1 METLS
6 KEQTGKAIYR
16 RIISTLLLLFTLLAL
31 LSPNAAADG
40 GNVANAYIVPDE
52 PFGGQTVSIY
62 SQLANLTNV
71 TQVQSQYCTV
81 NPDTMEIGVC
91 YFLPAEYQG
100 NNTYLS
106 NVTELFSGGTM
117 MGYKIIVAYDN
128 ETLEYYPDHDYIYF
142 NYSGAVVIETE
153 VEVPMDVIIIESIL
167 VILIIVFVGVLIFR
181 KIKQIKKDSSKT
193 IAVGIVALVII
204 ALLYGTLSAG
214 SLSGTVE
221 QVDDFSLNDIYGT
234 PWNLSDHSDK
244 VVVLD
249 FMAISCPPCELLRQS
264 LEPAVAEFDEDE
276 LEVIS
281 VAVGPDTDLELQNYK
296 VDRGVDWTIAQDTA
310 DLVSRFGVSHLP
322 KLVVIDKDGYATFE
336 TFDNVGTDKFRS
348 EINAALEGTAEPI
361 SVAQLSIFATGAFMG
376 IAVYFS
382 PCSFP
387 MLPGFISFYL
397 STETAA
403 EKKKS
408 VRTILSSGIIAGL
421 GIVVVF
427 LIMGLI
433 AISLGEAANL
443 ADYLIYMGPIVG
455 IILIILGALML
466 TNLQY
471 HALIRPFQKL
481 RVKLF
486 GEKAPG
492 SEDQTGYY
500 TKLFSY
506 GVGYGAA
513 ATACTAPLFIA
524 VLLAAIVAGTFVD
537 GLIMLLTFSITILLL
552 MTSITLLLSVFG
564 QESVQKLAAHTDT
577 IKKISGV
584 ILVIVGV
591 YLLYYYY
598 TAFY

>member
-6 KEQTGKAIYR
+6 KEQTGRAIYR

-40 GNVANAYIVPDE
+40 GNVVNAYIVPDP
-52 PFGGQTVSIY
+52 PFGGQTVLIY
-62 SQLANLTNV
+62 SQLADLTNV
-71 TQVQSQYCTV
+71 TDVQSQYCTV

-91 YFLPAEYQG
+91 YFLPTEDLG
-100 NNTYLS
+100 NNIFVSEITK
-106 NVTELFSGGTM
+106 LFSGGTM
-117 MGYKIIVAYDN
+117 MGYKIIVVYQN
-128 ETLEYYPDHDYIYF
+128 QTTEFYPEKDYIYY

-153 VEVPMDVIIIESIL
+153 VEIPLELIIIESIL
-167 VILIIVFVGVLIFR
+167 AVLIIAFVAVLVFRRV
-181 KIKQIKKDSSKT
+181 KDIKKDSSKT
-193 IAVGIVALVII
+193 IAVGIVALVIVAI
-204 ALLYGTLSAG
+204 LYGTLSMGA
-214 SLSGTVE
+214 LSGTVE
-221 QVDDFSLNDIYGT
+221 PIEDFSLIDIHGT

-249 FMAISCPPCELLRQS
+249 FMAISCPPCEKVRQS
-264 LEPAVAEFDEDE
+264 LVVAIEDFTEDE
-276 LEVIS
+276 VEIIS
-281 VAVGPDTDLELQNYK
+281 VAVGPDTDLELRGYQ
-296 VDRGVDWTIAQDTA
+296 VERGVEWTIARDTV
-310 DLVSRFGVSHLP
+310 DLVNQFGVAQLP
-322 KLVVIDKDGYATFE
+322 KVVVIDKDGYATFE
-336 TFDNVGTDKFRS
+336 TSVDEGPSKFRS
-348 EINAALEGTAEPI
+348 EIDAALEGTAKPI
-361 SVAQLSIFATGAFMG
+361 SIAQLSIFATGAFMG

-397 STETAA
+397 STETTA

-408 VRTILSSGIIAGL
+408 VRTILSSGIIAGF
-421 GIVVVF
+421 GIVLVF
-427 LIMGLI
+427 LIIGLI
-433 AISLGEAANL
+433 ALSLGEAVNL
-443 ADYLIYMGPIVG
+443 GDYLIYMGPTVAV
-455 IILIILGALML
+455 ILIILGALML

-471 HALIRPFQKL
+471 HLLIRPFQKL
-481 RVKLF
+481 RAKIF
-486 GEKAPG
+486 GEKTPG
-492 SEDQTGYY
+492 EEDQTGYY

-524 VLLAAIVAGTFVD
+524 ILLAALVAGSFVD
-537 GLIMLLTFSITILLL
+537 GLVILLMFSITILLL

-584 ILVIVGV
+584 ILVIVGT

-598 TAFY
+598 TTFF

>member
-6 KEQTGKAIYR
+6 KEQTGRAIYR

-40 GNVANAYIVPDE
+40 GNVVNAYIVPDP
-52 PFGGQTVSIY
+52 PFGGQTVLIY
-62 SQLANLTNV
+62 SQLADLTNV
-71 TQVQSQYCTV
+71 TDVQSQYCTV

-91 YFLPAEYQG
+91 YFLPTEDLG
-100 NNTYLS
+100 NNIFVSEITK
-106 NVTELFSGGTM
+106 LFSGGTM
-117 MGYKIIVAYDN
+117 MGYKIIVVYQN
-128 ETLEYYPDHDYIYF
+128 QTTEFYPEKDYIYY

-153 VEVPMDVIIIESIL
+153 VVIPLELIIIESIL
-167 VILIIVFVGVLIFR
+167 AVLIIAFVAVLVFRRV
-181 KIKQIKKDSSKT
+181 KDIKKDSSKT
-193 IAVGIVALVII
+193 ISVGIVALVIVAI
-204 ALLYGTLSAG
+204 LYGTLSMGA
-214 SLSGTVE
+214 LSGTVE
-221 QVDDFSLNDIYGT
+221 PIEDFSLIDIHGT

-249 FMAISCPPCELLRQS
+249 FMAISCPPCEKVRQS
-264 LEPAVAEFDEDE
+264 LVVAIEDFTEDE
-276 LEVIS
+276 VEIIS
-281 VAVGPDTDLELQNYK
+281 VAVGPDTDLELRGYQ
-296 VDRGVDWTIAQDTA
+296 VERGVEWTIARDTV
-310 DLVSRFGVSHLP
+310 DLVNQFGVAQLP
-322 KLVVIDKDGYATFE
+322 KVVVIDKDGYATFE
-336 TFDNVGTDKFRS
+336 TSVDEGPSKFRS
-348 EINAALEGTAEPI
+348 EIDAALEGTAKPI
-361 SVAQLSIFATGAFMG
+361 SIAQLSIFATGAFMG

-397 STETAA
+397 STETTA

-408 VRTILSSGIIAGL
+408 VRTILSSGIIAGF
-421 GIVVVF
+421 GIVLVF
-427 LIMGLI
+427 LIIGLI
-433 AISLGEAANL
+433 ALSLGEAVNL
-443 ADYLIYMGPIVG
+443 GDYLIYMGPTVAV
-455 IILIILGALML
+455 ILIILGALML

-471 HALIRPFQKL
+471 HLLIRPFQKL
-481 RVKLF
+481 RAKIF
-486 GEKAPG
+486 GEKTPG
-492 SEDQTGYY
+492 EEDQTGYY

-524 VLLAAIVAGTFVD
+524 ILLAALVAGTFVD
-537 GLIMLLTFSITILLL
+537 GLVILLMFSITILLL

-584 ILVIVGV
+584 ILVIVGT

-598 TAFY
+598 TTFF

>member
-1 METLS
+1 VETL
-6 KEQTGKAIYR
+6 KNGKTGTAIFR
-16 RIISTLLLLFTLLAL
+16 RILSTLLLLSTLLAL
-31 LSPNAAADG
+31 LSPNATADG
-40 GNVANAYIVPDE
+40 NVVNTYLVPDE
-52 PFGGQTVSIY
+52 PFGGQTVEIY
-62 SQLANLTNV
+62 SQLANLTDV
-71 TQVQSQYCTV
+71 DQVQSQYCTV
-81 NPDTMEIGVC
+81 NPETLEIGVC
-91 YFLPAEYQG
+91 YFLPTEYQG

-106 NVTELFSGGTM
+106 NVTELFNGGTM
-117 MGYKIIVAYDN
+117 MGYKIIVAYEN
-128 ETLEYYPDHDYIYF
+128 QTLEYYPEDHYIYY
-142 NYSGAVVIETE
+142 NYSGAVVIETD
-153 VEVPMDVIIIESIL
+153 VEIPLDVIIIESVL
-167 VILIIVFVGVLIFR
+167 VTLIIAFVGVLIFR
-181 KIKQIKKDSSKT
+181 KVKGIKKDSSKT
-193 IAVGIVALVII
+193 IAVGIVALVIV
-204 ALLYGTLSAG
+204 AVLYGTLSVG

-221 QVDDFSLNDIYGT
+221 QVEDFSLNDIYST

-249 FMAISCPPCELLRQS
+249 FMAISCPPCEVLRQS
-264 LEPAVAEFDEDE
+264 LEPAVADFTEEE

-281 VAVGPDTDLELQNYK
+281 IAVGPDTDLELQNYK
-296 VDRGVDWTIAQDTA
+296 VDRGVEWTIAQDTA
-310 DLVSRFGVSHLP
+310 DLVSKFGVSHLP
-322 KLVVIDKDGYATFE
+322 KLVIIDKDGYATFE
-336 TFDNVGTDKFRS
+336 TFDDVGTDRFKS
-348 EINAALEGTAEPI
+348 EINAALEGTASPI
-361 SVAQLSIFATGAFMG
+361 SVAQLSIFATGVFMG

-397 STETAA
+397 STETDK
-403 EKKKS
+403 KKKS
-408 VRTILSSGIIAGL
+408 MGMILLSGIIAGF
-421 GIVVVF
+421 GIVLVF

-455 IILIILGALML
+455 IILIILGSLML

-471 HALIRPFQKL
+471 HAIIRPFQKL

-492 SEDQTGYY
+492 AEDQAGYY

-552 MTSITLLLSVFG
+552 MTSITILLSVFG

-577 IKKISGV
+577 IKKISGI
-584 ILVIVGV
+584 ILVIVGF

-598 TAFY
+598 TTFY

>member
-1 METLS
+1 
-6 KEQTGKAIYR
+6 
-16 RIISTLLLLFTLLAL
+16 
-31 LSPNAAADG
+31 
-40 GNVANAYIVPDE
+40 
-52 PFGGQTVSIY
+52 
-62 SQLANLTNV
+62 
-71 TQVQSQYCTV
+71 
-81 NPDTMEIGVC
+81 MEIGVC
-91 YFLPAEYQG
+91 YFLPTEYQG

-106 NVTELFSGGTM
+106 IITELFSGGTM
-117 MGYKIIVAYDN
+117 MGYKIIVAYEN
-128 ETLEYYPDHDYIYF
+128 QTLEYYPEDDYIYY

-153 VEVPMDVIIIESIL
+153 VEIPVEVIIIESIL
-167 VILIIVFVGVLIFR
+167 AVLIIVFVGVLIFR

-193 IAVGIVALVII
+193 ISVGIVALVIV
-204 ALLYGTLSAG
+204 AVLYGALSMGAI
-214 SLSGTVE
+214 SGTVE
-221 QVDDFSLNDIYGT
+221 PVEDFSLVDIHGT
-234 PWNLSDHSDK
+234 PWNLSSHSEK

-249 FMAISCPPCELLRQS
+249 FMAISCPPCEKVRQS
-264 LEPAVAEFDEDE
+264 LVVAIEDYTEDE
-276 LEVIS
+276 FEIIS
-281 VAVGPDTDLELQNYK
+281 IAVGPDTDLEL
-296 VDRGVDWTIAQDTA
+296 RGYQVEKGVEWTIARFTV
-310 DLVSRFGVSHLP
+310 DLFNQFGIAQLP
-322 KLVVIDKDGYATFE
+322 KVVVIDKDGYATFE
-336 TFDNVGTDKFRS
+336 TIADEGSSKFKS
-348 EINAALEGTAEPI
+348 EIDAALEGTAKPI
-361 SVAQLSIFATGAFMG
+361 SIAQLSIFATGAFMG

-397 STETAA
+397 STETTA

-408 VRTILSSGIIAGL
+408 IRTILSSGVIAGF
-421 GIVVVF
+421 GIVLVF

-443 ADYLIYMGPIVG
+443 ADYLVYMGPIVA
-455 IILIILGALML
+455 IILIVLGALML

-471 HALIRPFQKL
+471 HLLIRPFQKL
-481 RVKLF
+481 RVRLF

-492 SEDQTGYY
+492 SDDQTGYY

-537 GLIMLLTFSITILLL
+537 GLIMLLMFSITILLL
-552 MTSITLLLSVFG
+552 MTSITLLLSAFG

-598 TAFY
+598 TTFY

>member
-1 METLS
+1 VETLNNGR
-6 KEQTGKAIYR
+6 TGKAIYR
-16 RIISTLLLLFTLLAL
+16 RIISTLLLLFTLLVL

-40 GNVANAYIVPDE
+40 NVVNAYIVPDE
-52 PFGGQTVSIY
+52 PFGGQTVEIY
-62 SQLANLTNV
+62 SELANLTDV
-71 TQVQSQYCTV
+71 DQVQSQYCTV

-91 YFLPAEYQG
+91 YFLPTEYQG

-106 NVTELFSGGTM
+106 TITELFSGGTM
-117 MGYKIIVAYDN
+117 MGYKIIVAYAN
-128 ETLEYYPDHDYIYF
+128 QSLEYYPEHDYIYF
-142 NYSGAVVIETE
+142 NYSGAVVIETD
-153 VEVPMDVIIIESIL
+153 VEIPLDLIIIESVL
-167 VILIIVFVGVLIFR
+167 AGLIIAFVAVLIFR
-181 KIKQIKKDSSKT
+181 RVKGVKKDSSKT
-193 IAVGIVALVII
+193 IAVGIVALVIV
-204 ALLYGTLSAG
+204 AVLYGTLSAG
-214 SLSGTVE
+214 SLSGTIE

-234 PWNLSDHSDK
+234 SWNLSDHSDK

-249 FMAISCPPCELLRQS
+249 FMAISCPPCEVLRQS
-264 LEPAVAEFDEDE
+264 LEPAVAGFDEDE

-281 VAVGPDTDLELQNYK
+281 IAVGPDTDLELQNYK
-296 VDRGVDWTIAQDTA
+296 VDRGVEWTIAQDTA
-310 DLVSRFGVSHLP
+310 DLVSQFGVSHLP
-322 KLVVIDKDGYATFE
+322 KLVIVDKDGYATFE
-336 TFDNVGTDKFRS
+336 TFDDVGTSKFKK
-348 EINAALEGTAEPI
+348 EINAALEGTASPI

-397 STETAA
+397 STETTAG
-403 EKKKS
+403 KKKS
-408 VRTILSSGIIAGL
+408 MGTILSSGIIAGL
-421 GIVVVF
+421 GIVLVF

-486 GEKAPG
+486 GEKTPG
-492 SEDQTGYY
+492 AEDKTGYY

-524 VLLAAIVAGTFVD
+524 VLLAAIVAGSFVD
-537 GLIMLLTFSITILLL
+537 GLIMLLMFSITILLL

-584 ILVIVGV
+584 IVLALSTYGQGHCIC
-591 YLLYYYY
+591 
-598 TAFY
+598 TW

>member
-6 KEQTGKAIYR
+6 NGQTGRAICR

-40 GNVANAYIVPDE
+40 GNVVDAYIVPDP
-52 PFGGQTVSIY
+52 PFGGQTVLIY
-62 SQLANLTNV
+62 SRLADLTNV
-71 TQVQSQYCTV
+71 TEVQSQYCTV
-81 NPDTMEIGVC
+81 NSDTMEIGVC
-91 YFLPAEYQG
+91 FFLPTEDLG
-100 NNTYLS
+100 NNTFVS
-106 NVTELFSGGTM
+106 EIMKLFSGGTM
-117 MGYKIIVAYDN
+117 MGYKIIVVYQN
-128 ETLEYYPDHDYIYF
+128 QTTEFYPEKDYIYY

-153 VEVPMDVIIIESIL
+153 VEIPLEVIIIESIL
-167 VILIIVFVGVLIFR
+167 VVLIIAFVAVLVFR
-181 KIKQIKKDSSKT
+181 RIKHIKKDSSKT
-193 IAVGIVALVII
+193 ISVGIVALVIVAI
-204 ALLYGTLSAG
+204 LYGALSMGA
-214 SLSGTVE
+214 LSGTVKPIE
-221 QVDDFSLNDIYGT
+221 DFSLTDIHGT

-249 FMAISCPPCELLRQS
+249 FMAISCPPCEKVRQS
-264 LEPAVAEFDEDE
+264 LVVAIEDFTEDE
-276 LEVIS
+276 FEIIS
-281 VAVGPDTDLELQNYK
+281 VAVGPDTDLELRGYQ
-296 VDRGVDWTIAQDTA
+296 VERGVEWTVARDTV
-310 DLVSRFGVSHLP
+310 DLVNQFGVAQLP
-322 KLVVIDKDGYATFE
+322 KVVVIDKDGYATFE
-336 TFDNVGTDKFRS
+336 TIVDEGPSKFRS
-348 EINAALEGTAEPI
+348 EIDAALEGTAKPI
-361 SVAQLSIFATGAFMG
+361 SIAQLSIFATGAFMG

-408 VRTILSSGIIAGL
+408 VRTILSSGIITGL
-421 GIVVVF
+421 GIVLVF
-427 LIMGLI
+427 LIIGLI
-433 AISLGEAANL
+433 AISLGEAVNL
-443 ADYLIYMGPIVG
+443 ADYLIYMGPIVAV
-455 IILIILGALML
+455 ILIVLGSLML

-481 RVKLF
+481 RAKLF

-492 SEDQTGYY
+492 DEDQTGYY

-524 VLLAAIVAGTFVD
+524 VLLAAIVAGTFMD
-537 GLIMLLTFSITILLL
+537 GLIMLLMFSITILLL

-598 TAFY
+598 TTFY

>member
-1 METLS
+1 
-6 KEQTGKAIYR
+6 
-16 RIISTLLLLFTLLAL
+16 
-31 LSPNAAADG
+31 
-40 GNVANAYIVPDE
+40 VNAYIVPDE
-52 PFGGQTVSIY
+52 PFGGQTVDIY
-62 SQLANLTNV
+62 SELANLTDV
-71 TQVQSQYCTV
+71 DQVQSQYCTV

-91 YFLPAEYQG
+91 YFLPTEYQG

-106 NVTELFSGGTM
+106 TITELFSGGTM
-117 MGYKIIVAYDN
+117 MGYKIIVAYEN
-128 ETLEYYPDHDYIYF
+128 QTLEYYPEEDYIYY

-153 VEVPMDVIIIESIL
+153 PELPMDVIIIESIL
-167 VILIIVFVGVLIFR
+167 AVLIIVFVGVLVFR
-181 KIKQIKKDSSKT
+181 RIKDIKKDSSKT
-193 IAVGIVALVII
+193 ISVGIVALVIVAI
-204 ALLYGTLSAG
+204 LYGALSMGAI
-214 SLSGTVE
+214 SGTVE
-221 QVDDFSLNDIYGT
+221 PVEDFSLIDIHGT

-249 FMAISCPPCELLRQS
+249 FMAISCPPCEKVRQS
-264 LEPAVAEFDEDE
+264 LVVAIEDFTEDE
-276 LEVIS
+276 FEIIS
-281 VAVGPDTDLELQNYK
+281 IAVGPDTDLEL
-296 VDRGVDWTIAQDTA
+296 RGYQVEKGVEWTIARDTA
-310 DLVSRFGVSHLP
+310 DLVNQYGIAQLP
-322 KLVVIDKDGYATFE
+322 KVVVIDKDRYATFE
-336 TFDNVGTDKFRS
+336 TISDEGSSKFKS
-348 EINAALEGTAEPI
+348 EIEAALEGTAKPI
-361 SVAQLSIFATGAFMG
+361 SIAQLSIFATGAFMG

-387 MLPGFISFYL
+387 MLPGFISYYL
-397 STETAA
+397 STETGAQ
-403 EKKKS
+403 KKKS
-408 VRTILSSGIIAGL
+408 VRTILSSGMIAGF
-421 GIVVVF
+421 GIVLVF

-443 ADYLIYMGPIVG
+443 ADYLVYMGPIVG
-455 IILIILGALML
+455 VILIILGALML

-471 HALIRPFQKL
+471 HAIIRPFQKL

-492 SEDQTGYY
+492 AEDQMGYY

-506 GVGYGAA
+506 GIGYGAA

-537 GLIMLLTFSITILLL
+537 GLIMLLMFSITILLL

-598 TAFY
+598 TTFY